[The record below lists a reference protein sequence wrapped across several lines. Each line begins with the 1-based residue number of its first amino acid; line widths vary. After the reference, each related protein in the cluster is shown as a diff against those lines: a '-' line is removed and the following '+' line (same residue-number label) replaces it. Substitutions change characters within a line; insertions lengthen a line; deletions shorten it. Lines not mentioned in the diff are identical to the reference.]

1 MASSFFLRILNPSA
15 RFSAPIKAVIESSLL
30 NIHERRNTGKS
41 TKRKKL
47 LPPCFLRTC
56 AQKLGAWWWSD
67 EEKSQTRK
75 QGGGISSSGVVWPE
89 FILDSADASVT
100 VQSDGLS
107 LVFIWYPNQLC
118 AQKDA
123 ERQRC
128 AAPKGVWIKWRYK
141 KLTHLRC
148 HCHRSTGTN
157 QDPGRTRCTG
167 YPLFLELLVRFWVN
181 ELRWTCLLYSRKKLS
196 LKVSDCKVN

>member
-1 MASSFFLRILNPSA
+1 MKGLTLA
-15 RFSAPIKAVIESSLL
+15 KAQREKTSSSLCSAHMCAKARCL
-30 NIHERRNTGKS
+30 AAMKRRARRGSKEEGS
-41 TKRKKL
+41 
-47 LPPCFLRTC
+47 
-56 AQKLGAWWWSD
+56 GAVAWFDRS
-67 EEKSQTRK
+67 K
-75 QGGGISSSGVVWPE
+75 E

-107 LVFIWYPNQLC
+107 LVSLLIWYPNQLC

-128 AAPKGVWIKWRYK
+128 GALKGVRIKCRYK

-148 HCHRSTGTN
+148 HCHRNTGTN

-167 YPLFLELLVRFWVN
+167 YPLFLELLVRFRVN

-196 LKVSDCKVN
+196 LKVSDYKVN

>member
-1 MASSFFLRILNPSA
+1 MKGVTLAKAQREKNVFLPVFCAHVRKSSVPGGDRMKRRA
-15 RFSAPIKAVIESSLL
+15 RRGSKEEGSGAV
-30 NIHERRNTGKS
+30 
-41 TKRKKL
+41 
-47 LPPCFLRTC
+47 
-56 AQKLGAWWWSD
+56 AWFDRS
-67 EEKSQTRK
+67 K
-75 QGGGISSSGVVWPE
+75 E

-107 LVFIWYPNQLC
+107 LIFIWYPNQLC

-128 AAPKGVWIKWRYK
+128 AALKGVWIKWRYK

-157 QDPGRTRCTG
+157 QDSGRTRCTG

-196 LKVSDCKVN
+196 LKVSDHKVN